1 MGLGANIAALA
12 ALKAEPA
19 PNCLV
24 LWEPVLDGPNYLERL
39 IAAHREDLAREMDR
53 PWQEL
58 VRRGEPE
65 PTVPG
70 SLLGFMLGPCLHND
84 LQQTRDLPLQ
94 EISGRGTRIVMAL
107 RGKRA
112 QRFFGFGRRGPDL
125 ADHRDVQPTGC
136 PPRRWERPS
145 FHRRFRAR
153 CWRPCE
159 QTTMNEQT
167 LIFGPE
173 NHLVGTVTLPDTVK
187 PGHERTMALLTN
199 AGVIPRIG
207 PHRLNVQLA
216 RRFAEIGIATLR
228 FDMSGLG
235 DSRRSSSRRPTGEQF
250 VADTLS
256 AMDLAQA
263 KFGCDQFFMVGFCS
277 GGDVAHNAALL
288 DARLRAIVMWDS
300 YVYPTR
306 KAKLRGLIHRLRRH
320 TLTSAAQKVIQR
332 LLAPR
337 GKPAVAEDGQPPEG
351 PSIFG
356 RTRMPPRDEFGQRI
370 RTLVDRGVELLFLY
384 SGGEPEWYNYH
395 GQFRDMFSLV
405 WVRRS
410 GCLRV
415 HRSQ

>member
-1 MGLGANIAALA
+1 
-12 ALKAEPA
+12 
-19 PNCLV
+19 
-24 LWEPVLDGPNYLERL
+24 
-39 IAAHREDLAREMDR
+39 
-53 PWQEL
+53 
-58 VRRGEPE
+58 
-65 PTVPG
+65 
-70 SLLGFMLGPCLHND
+70 
-84 LQQTRDLPLQ
+84 
-94 EISGRGTRIVMAL
+94 
-107 RGKRA
+107 
-112 QRFFGFGRRGPDL
+112 
-125 ADHRDVQPTGC
+125 
-136 PPRRWERPS
+136 
-145 FHRRFRAR
+145 
-153 CWRPCE
+153 
-159 QTTMNEQT
+159 MNEQT

-173 NHLVGTVTLPDTVK
+173 NHLVGTVTLPDKVK

-207 PHRLNVQLA
+207 PHRLNVHLA
-216 RRFAEIGIATLR
+216 RRFAEMGIATLR

-320 TLTSAAQKVIQR
+320 TLTSAAQKVMQR
-332 LLAPR
+332 LLASR

-384 SGGEPEWYNYH
+384 SGGEPEWYNYR
-395 GQFRDMFSLV
+395 GQFRDMFSSYGFVDRVAYEYIIRNDHTFIQPHAQAALV
-405 WVRRS
+405 ESVERW
-410 GCLRV
+410 LDQRV
-415 HRSQ
+415 LTKLAQGRPEPIEATLSTPVLSAA